1 MTGPETAELE
11 AVDAALAGRP
21 VAPEHA
27 EIAEIA
33 LLLRDDR
40 PQPTLSW
47 GTQLDRRVEQGFPK
61 RRRRRPSFGWIRPFA
76 PAAGVLATLAIIVL
90 IAVNVEPGSDEEASS
105 GSAGVTVD
113 ESGGGSS
120 ASEEMSGAQEQSDD
134 AGAGSVAPDPA
145 LAPQQGGDPRS
156 DDRTRR
162 HVERSASLTVA
173 AGRDEV
179 DRVADGVGRVAS
191 SLGGFVASSSIDSRS
206 GGILDLRVPSA
217 RLDDAIARISRLGD
231 VRRLQR
237 DARDITASVVSAR
250 SRLNDARAERTSL
263 LRQLEDAVTVN
274 ETESIRARLR
284 IVSREIAAA
293 RSSLRSRTNRAQ
305 YANVSVQV
313 TASGRAPSDDGGAWT
328 PGDAFDDAVRVLEV
342 IAGVLVI
349 VAAILGP
356 IALLALL
363 AWGGHRGLR
372 RRRRERA
379 LDIA

>member
-1 MTGPETAELE
+1 MTGPETAELD

-21 VAPEHA
+21 VDPEHA

-61 RRRRRPSFGWIRPFA
+61 RRRRRPSLGWIRPFA

-90 IAVNVEPGSDEEASS
+90 IAVNVEPGGDDEAGSS
-105 GSAGVTVD
+105 GAGVAVE

-120 ASEEMSGAQEQSDD
+120 ASEEMSTQSDD
-134 AGAGSVAPDPA
+134 AGAGSVAPDAA

-156 DDRTRR
+156 DNRSRR

-173 AGRDEV
+173 TDRGEV

-191 SLGGFVASSSIDSRS
+191 SLGGFVASSSISSGS

-284 IVSREIAAA
+284 IVSREIADA

-305 YANVSVQV
+305 YANISVEL
-313 TASGRAPSDDGGAWT
+313 TASARAPGDDEGTWT

-363 AWGGHRGLR
+363 AWGGRRALT

>member
-1 MTGPETAELE
+1 M
-11 AVDAALAGRP
+11 AVP
-21 VAPEHA
+21 
-27 EIAEIA
+27 
-33 LLLRDDR
+33 
-40 PQPTLSW
+40 PQT
-47 GTQLDRRVEQGFPK
+47 
-61 RRRRRPSFGWIRPFA
+61 
-76 PAAGVLATLAIIVL
+76 
-90 IAVNVEPGSDEEASS
+90 
-105 GSAGVTVD
+105 
-113 ESGGGSS
+113 
-120 ASEEMSGAQEQSDD
+120 
-134 AGAGSVAPDPA
+134 
-145 LAPQQGGDPRS
+145 GGDPRS
-156 DDRTRR
+156 DNRTRR
-162 HVERSASLTVA
+162 QVERSASLTVA
-173 AGRDEV
+173 AARGEV

-191 SLGGFVASSSIDSRS
+191 SLGGFVASSSISSGS

-284 IVSREIAAA
+284 IVSREIADA

-305 YANVSVQV
+305 YANVSVEV
-313 TASGRAPSDDGGAWT
+313 VASARAADDEGGAWT

-356 IALLALL
+356 IVLLGLL
-363 AWGGHRGLR
+363 AWGGHRVLTR
-372 RRRRERA
+372 KRRERA

>member
-21 VAPEHA
+21 VDPEHA

-40 PQPTLSW
+40 PQPMLSW

-61 RRRRRPSFGWIRPFA
+61 RRRRRPAFGWIRPLA

-90 IAVNVEPGSDEEASS
+90 IAVNAEPGGNDEA
-105 GSAGVTVD
+105 A
-113 ESGGGSS
+113 SGG
-120 ASEEMSGAQEQSDD
+120 
-134 AGAGSVAPDPA
+134 AGAGATESETLSSDGAPEPA
-145 LAPQQGGDPRS
+145 TGVEPQDIAPVPPRQGGDPRS
-156 DDRTRR
+156 DNRSQRQ
-162 HVERSASLTVA
+162 VERSASLTVA
-173 AGRDEV
+173 ADRGEL

-191 SLGGFVASSSIDSRS
+191 SLGGFVASSSISSGS
-206 GGILDLRVPSA
+206 GGVLDLRVPSA

-263 LRQLEDAVTVN
+263 LRQLEDADTVN

-284 IVSREIAAA
+284 IVSREIADA

-305 YANVSVQV
+305 YANVSVEV
-313 TASGRAPSDDGGAWT
+313 TASRATADEDGAWT

-349 VAAILGP
+349 LAAILGP
-356 IALLALL
+356 VVLLALL
-363 AWGGHRGLR
+363 AWGGHRALT